1 MSDTE
6 RRILL
11 GRIAAAHGIRGD
23 LLIETYTSEPG
34 GIAAYGALQTEDGAR
49 ELTLRIV
56 RITPK
61 GVIAHA
67 KGVDDR
73 NAAEAL
79 RGTTLYVERDR
90 LPPPEEDEYY
100 FADLVGLRAED
111 ENGNKIGKVIAV
123 QNYGAGDL
131 LELRK
136 SGQRATEL
144 IPFTQA
150 SVPTVDVAGGRV
162 VIVPPLIASDDDKD
176 GQDTD

>member
-79 RGTTLYVERDR
+79 RGTTLYVERDSQK
-90 LPPPEEDEYY
+90 
-100 FADLVGLRAED
+100 
-111 ENGNKIGKVIAV
+111 KIALGK
-123 QNYGAGDL
+123 G
-131 LELRK
+131 
-136 SGQRATEL
+136 GQKIKEIGSLARTEL
-144 IPFTQA
+144 EEMLERRVHLFLFVKVRENWQDDRQHLREWGLEW
-150 SVPTVDVAGGRV
+150 DV
-162 VIVPPLIASDDDKD
+162 
-176 GQDTD
+176 